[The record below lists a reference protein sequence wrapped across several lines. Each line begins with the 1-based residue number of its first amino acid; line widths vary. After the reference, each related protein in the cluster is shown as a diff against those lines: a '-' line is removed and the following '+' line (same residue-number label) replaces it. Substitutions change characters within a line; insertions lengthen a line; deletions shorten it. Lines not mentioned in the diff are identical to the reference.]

1 MAVTFT
7 AAQAL
12 LAAQATALSAE
23 ATAVGLTSLATALT
37 NLATEIAQSV
47 TEQEFFG
54 GGTTSYSGGGGGTGT
69 DYDSA
74 ALVWSKTLDSAAN
87 IIRTKNSTAIKN
99 SLSAIETD
107 INTIAGDTTVI
118 KDKQTTIADK
128 QTVIADKQTTIA
140 DKQTVIADKTTSIET
155 YQKRLKEL
163 GETSGIRSRG
173 PFEAWG
179 NISTYKFLIEQAKIL
194 ESTDNATPDKQSQAL
209 ASVKSYIEAINGRF
223 KEF

>member
-7 AAQAL
+7 ASQAI
-12 LAAQATALSAE
+12 LAVQATALAAE
-23 ATAVGLTSLATALT
+23 ATTAGLTALATALS
-37 NLATEIAQSV
+37 NLSTEITQTL

-54 GGTTSYSGGGGGTGT
+54 GGTTTYTGGGGGSGT

-74 ALVWSKTLDSAAN
+74 ALVWTQTLNSAAS
-87 IIRTKNSTAIKN
+87 IIQSRNSNFIKA

-107 INTIAGDTTVI
+107 VDTMSANSTII
-118 KDKQTTIADK
+118 KDKQTIIADK
-128 QTVIADKQTTIA
+128 QTVIA

-155 YQKRLKEL
+155 YQRKLKEL

-179 NISTYKFLIEQAKIL
+179 NISTYKYLIEQAKIL
-194 ESTDNATPDKQSQAL
+194 DSADNATPEKQTQAL
-209 ASVKSYIEAINGRF
+209 AAVKSYTDAINGRF